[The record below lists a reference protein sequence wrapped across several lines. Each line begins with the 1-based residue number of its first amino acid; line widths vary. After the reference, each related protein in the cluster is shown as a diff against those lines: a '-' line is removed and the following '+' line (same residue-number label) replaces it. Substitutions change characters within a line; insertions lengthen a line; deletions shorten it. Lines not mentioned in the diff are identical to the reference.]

1 MRPIRHVLT
10 AFAGAC
16 VAVSAAPVWAAAA
29 PVDYAAIVAAP
40 QRSAENRAMDEG
52 RMPAA
57 VLAFSGIKRG
67 DTVADYS
74 AGGGYY
80 SELIADLV
88 GPKGRVL
95 ALGTPRFYKADVWAK
110 LTALHPNVVPVVST
124 NLDLAPRSVDV
135 VFTHLVFH
143 DMFVRAKP
151 GEAGVDASRV
161 IANWFAAVKPG
172 GYVIVADHRA
182 SAGDAAEIAGT
193 LHRIDPEIAKSAMLA
208 AGFVL
213 DGESDLLHRSEDSHE
228 LRVFDPQV
236 RGKTDRFLLRFQR
249 P

>member
-1 MRPIRHVLT
+1 MRPIRYAAIAL
-10 AFAGAC
+10 ASLL
-16 VAVSAAPVWAAAA
+16 AVQSATPAWAKTG

-40 QRSAENRAMDEG
+40 QRNADNRALDEA
-52 RMPAA
+52 RAPAA
-57 VLAFSGIKRG
+57 VLAFSGIKPG

-95 ALGTPRFYKADVWAK
+95 ALGSPRFYKADVWDK
-110 LTALHPNVVPVVST
+110 LTALHPNIVPIVST
-124 NLDLAPRSVDV
+124 NFDLAPRSVDV
-135 VFTHLVFH
+135 IFTHLVFH
-143 DMFVRAKP
+143 DLFVRPKP

-161 IANWFAAVKPG
+161 IANWYAAVKPG

-182 SAGDAAEIAGT
+182 SAGDVAEIAGT
-193 LHRIDPEIAKSAMLA
+193 LHRIDPEIAKSAMLD

-213 DGESDLLHRSEDSHE
+213 DDESDVLHRSDDSGE
-228 LRVFDPQV
+228 LRVFDPQI
-236 RGKTDRFLLRFQR
+236 RGKTDRFLLRFRR